1 MKLLVLGGG
10 VAGLA
15 TALATGRAG
24 HDVVLVERDTDSPV
38 GAAAEVFESW
48 QRTGVAQF
56 AGARRSPLVNGRA
69 RHSGTPQGRIRPP
82 SPYARVGVQEH
93 RAGDGEIDRDRTGLA
108 GEVVNPVDLV
118 EIGLLAPPAP
128 HP

>member
-56 AGARRSPLVNGRA
+56 ARG
-69 RHSGTPQGRIRPP
+69 
-82 SPYARVGVQEH
+82 H
-93 RAGDGEIDRDRTGLA
+93 RGGILTTSM
-108 GEVVNPVDLV
+108 
-118 EIGLLAPPAP
+118 PAP
-128 HP
+128 ASTASNEAVN